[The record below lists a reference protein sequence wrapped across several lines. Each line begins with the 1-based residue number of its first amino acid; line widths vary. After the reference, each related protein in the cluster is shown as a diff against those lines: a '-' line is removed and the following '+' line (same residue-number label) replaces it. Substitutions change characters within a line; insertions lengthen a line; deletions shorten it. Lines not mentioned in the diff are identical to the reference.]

1 MVNPQNQNPAE
12 LLRRFKDSWLDKANP
27 DHPGEYEESEKTV
40 DSLMQIIIKYCS
52 ETNTIFLLEPTLNIL
67 LKNQSQFDNQDLE
80 SINNFEN
87 IENRVIEFLRDDE
100 SFNVEVDNHFKE
112 LDSPE
117 SLYKT
122 HPILSHFLLPK
133 PGDETDQPP
142 PPVPI
147 KIIVLVVLVVLALG
161 SVGLWIYFHRLDPIF
176 SLCKRDFWGSGVK
189 IDCGDEQLSNVS
201 KWPNQEMETLI
212 NKLDTDFAKKRD
224 PSTLIALNNAKVLQ
238 ALKSTS
244 LNINDVYPIGVAIP
258 KSAKATGANEAG
270 KHILSG
276 VAKKQAEY
284 NSLAGKKLFVVV
296 ADDQND
302 DPVAMEIAKQFDGKK
317 SLILGVIG
325 PYSSSNL
332 AYVLPIYTKNQVPLI
347 SPTVTAAMTDIKA
360 EIGFSKQNTSFFF
373 RMPEDTDAS
382 TRSSLNYLK
391 NKGYK
396 QLIVFADDKDLYSL
410 SLLKRLREQNN
421 TYKFSIVKHDNN
433 SDFIP
438 TRNNN
443 NLPEVTRSLIAKYGN
458 QRTTTAILYFQGA
471 YKDKLDEDSLKRK
484 LIQVLE
490 ENQGEFL
497 VLGSNP
503 ARQDGLFDSLNNN
516 ATILNQL
523 VVIQPWFSS
532 GNSTQFRKYQDF
544 WKSKDIVN
552 WRYIMAY
559 DATQVLLYA
568 INNRENENQYPT
580 RQQIQQILTSDL
592 VQNKG
597 CADKTKLGIT
607 DYILTTKITFNG
619 SDRCPN
625 PDGIDGYL
633 LIKPVEIKPGE
644 WDWKSVDENA
654 KQ

>member
-503 ARQDGLFDSLNNN
+503 VRQDGLFDSLNNN

-568 INNRENENQYPT
+568 INNRENKNQYPT

>member
-40 DSLMQIIIKYCS
+40 DSLIQIII
-52 ETNTIFLLEPTLNIL
+52 EHLLGTNPIFLLEPILKIL

-568 INNRENENQYPT
+568 INNRENKNQYPT